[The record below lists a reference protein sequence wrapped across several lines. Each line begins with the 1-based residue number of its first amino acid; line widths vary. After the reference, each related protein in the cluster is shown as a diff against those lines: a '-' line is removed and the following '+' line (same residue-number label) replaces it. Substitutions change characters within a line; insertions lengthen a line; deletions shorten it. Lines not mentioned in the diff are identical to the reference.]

1 MAVLKALLLL
11 CVGVSQVNA
20 QVVLCNEH
28 DQTEIGEKGEKHSP
42 NCHMNLTYFGADS
55 ADTEGYTPQNNNEG
69 ELISGFN
76 WVTKK
81 CEPYSDDTLI
91 PCAPFQTFAKCREGC
106 KNLETTQAPTARV
119 CSDTTAMEH
128 ACPGAQS
135 GALVPES
142 CDATCSKAFNAWW
155 NTCNSSTFIANL
167 PGAWPCVRAPSYDSV
182 PNRSLRVLTPKF

>member
-55 ADTEGYTPQNNNEG
+55 ADTEGYTAQNNNEA

-76 WVTKK
+76 WLTKK
-81 CEPYSDDTLI
+81 CEPYKDDVMI
-91 PCAPFQTFAKCREGC
+91 PCAPFQTFKKCREGC
-106 KNLETTQAPTARV
+106 KNLESAATTG
-119 CSDTTAMEH
+119 E
-128 ACPGAQS
+128 
-135 GALVPES
+135 
-142 CDATCSKAFNAWW
+142 
-155 NTCNSSTFIANL
+155 
-167 PGAWPCVRAPSYDSV
+167 
-182 PNRSLRVLTPKF
+182 